1 VLWQAF
7 RHRAGTPAESAA
19 LVAVV
24 AAVAHDLFDF
34 GLEHSGVAVPV
45 AVLLG
50 ATLGPLD
57 GVPVPVVAP
66 RGMIRAPLLP
76 PQSDEV
82 LLLVEPTIAAAL
94 THHHRPDVVTWDGVE
109 ELDGELRVYGLRVF
123 GRPPQGARCASCAHA
138 HHPYDRCHDR
148 FGTSGYRCG
157 CLSSEAR
164 SVPSGGWQSSLPK
177 LPCAGGQR

>member
-1 VLWQAF
+1 VL
-7 RHRAGTPAESAA
+7 REGLGSRLA
-19 LVAVV
+19 LLFVPEHGFGA
-24 AAVAHDLFDF
+24 DLEGRIAD
-34 GLEHSGVAVPV
+34 
-45 AVLLG
+45 G
-50 ATLGPLD
+50 ALD